1 MMKTKNESTAGGELS
16 PAGRAKKRKD
26 LWRKIFLFL
35 FAVAL
40 VAALVAGFWPKPIKV
55 ETVAIS
61 RDALTVSVLE
71 EGKTRIRHRYVISP
85 PVSGFLNR
93 VPLRAGAKIEKGKTV
108 LATIE
113 AEASRFL
120 DPRTRSEAEARLKA
134 VEAVRMQR
142 EAEIERA
149 KAALELAQ
157 NDFRRAEKLT
167 KVNAVARQQ
176 WDAARTSV
184 EMRGQELSS
193 ARFALRAA
201 EFEVEQVRA
210 TLQQVSTSGID
221 GAPPLQLIA
230 PIDGF
235 VLNVYEENAR
245 LVAAGTP
252 IMEIGDPRDL
262 EAEIELLSSDAVA
275 VSPGA
280 EVSIEHWG
288 GGAPIRGRVTLVEPG
303 GFMKISALG
312 VEEQRVKVRVAF
324 VDPLPLDKLG
334 DRYRVEARIV
344 TWHGEDVLQVP
355 TGALFRR
362 GNAWMTFV
370 VEEGRA
376 HLRKV
381 EIAHNNG
388 VSAEVRSGLTQADSV
403 IVYPPDSVT
412 EGGAVRADAGEGRK

>member
-26 LWRKIFLFL
+26 LWRKIFLSL

-61 RDALTVSVLE
+61 RGALTVSVLE

>member
-1 MMKTKNESTAGGELS
+1 MMKTKNEGTTGGEIS
-16 PAGRAKKRKD
+16 SAGRAKKRKD

-55 ETVAIS
+55 ETVPVS
-61 RDALTVSVLE
+61 RGELTVSVLE

-85 PVSGFLNR
+85 PVNGFLNR
-93 VPLRAGAKIEKGKTV
+93 VQLRAGAKIEKGKTV

-113 AEASRFL
+113 AEASSFL
-120 DPRTRSEAEARLKA
+120 DPRTRSETEARVKA

-142 EAEIERA
+142 EAEVERA
-149 KAALELAQ
+149 KAALELAR

-176 WDAARTSV
+176 WDTARTSV
-184 EMRGQELSS
+184 EMREQELSS

-201 EFEVEQVRA
+201 EFDVEQARA
-210 TLQQVSTSGID
+210 TLQQVSTSGIE
-221 GAPPLQLIA
+221 GAPVLHFIA

-235 VLNVYEENAR
+235 VLNIYEESAR

-288 GGAPIRGRVTLVEPG
+288 GGTPIRGRVTLVEPG

-312 VEEQRVKVRVAF
+312 VEEQRVRVRVAF
-324 VDPLPLDKLG
+324 VDPLPLEKLG

-344 TWHGEDVLQVP
+344 TWHGEDVLQIP

-376 HLRKV
+376 HLRRV

-388 VSAEVRSGLTQADSV
+388 IAAEVRSGLTQTDSV

-412 EGGAVRADAGEGRK
+412 EGIAVRAD